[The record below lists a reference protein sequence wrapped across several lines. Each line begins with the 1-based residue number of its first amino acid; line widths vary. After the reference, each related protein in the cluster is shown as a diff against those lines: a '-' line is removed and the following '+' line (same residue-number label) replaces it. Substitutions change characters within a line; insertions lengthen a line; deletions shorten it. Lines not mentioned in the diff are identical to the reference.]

1 MALLVPLVQL
11 VQIVLGLYWYVVIA
25 SVIMSWLVT
34 FGIINTQNRIVYMI
48 GSALNQMTEP
58 ALGRIRQYVP
68 IMGGLDLS
76 PIVLLLGLW
85 LAQTYLGMLII
96 WMMNQ

>member
-1 MALLVPLVQL
+1 MALLVPIVQL
-11 VQIVLGLYWYVVIA
+11 VQIVLGLYWYVIIA

-58 ALGRIRQYVP
+58 ALRRIRQHVP
-68 IMGGLDLS
+68 IMGGVDLS
-76 PIVLLLGLW
+76 PIVLLLALW

-96 WMMNQ
+96 WMINQ

>member
-1 MALLVPLVQL
+1 MALLVPIVQL

-25 SVIMSWLVT
+25 SVIMSWLVML
-34 FGIINTQNRIVYMI
+34 GIINTQNRIVYMI

-58 ALGRIRQYVP
+58 ALRRIRQYVP

-76 PIVLLLGLW
+76 PIVLLLALW

-96 WMMNQ
+96 WMVNQ

>member
-1 MALLVPLVQL
+1 MALLVPIVQL
-11 VQIVLGLYWYVVIA
+11 VQIVLGLYWYVIIA

-58 ALGRIRQYVP
+58 ALRRIRQYLP
-68 IMGGLDLS
+68 IMGGMDLS
-76 PIVLLLGLW
+76 PIVLLLALW
-85 LAQTYLGMLII
+85 LAQTYLGMLIV
-96 WMMNQ
+96 WMINQ